1 MSHILELRLRP
12 IQDSVIVV
20 RPKQPFLDWI
30 NQQMRRDDPTGSPVT
45 MDHLL
50 EDCTAVL
57 VPEIECLDDLEYLEP
72 LKPLLF
78 EMELAGWYTNED
90 CWPAV
95 RTNQVFDAWFDLEP
109 HSMVYRAS
117 ASVPA
122 SRRPRKKGQSG
133 RRRGE
138 V

>member
-1 MSHILELRLRP
+1 MSYILELRLRL

-20 RPKQPFLDWI
+20 RPRQPFLDWI
-30 NQQMRRDDPTGSPVT
+30 NQQMHPEDPTQPPMT

-57 VPEIECLDDLEYLEP
+57 VPEIESLDDLEYLEP

-78 EMELAGWYTNED
+78 EEELASWYTNEE

-109 HSMVYRAS
+109 HSLVYRA
-117 ASVPA
+117 AATIPA
-122 SRRPRKKGQSG
+122 SRRLRKKTMPG